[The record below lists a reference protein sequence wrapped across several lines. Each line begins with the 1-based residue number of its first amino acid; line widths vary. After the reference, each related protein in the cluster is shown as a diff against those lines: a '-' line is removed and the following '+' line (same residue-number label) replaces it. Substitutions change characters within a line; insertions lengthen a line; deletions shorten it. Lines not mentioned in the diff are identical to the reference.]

1 MKNQNEEI
9 ERELLTK
16 KSEIIAIETA
26 LEDTKRTI
34 LQFEHQIEVLNSEKQ
49 ELINENNTS
58 KNMNQQLNL
67 EIEEKRDRILSN
79 EAKVK

>member
-1 MKNQNEEI
+1 MKSQNEEM
-9 ERELLTK
+9 ERELSTK
-16 KSEIIAIETA
+16 KSEIIAIETT
-26 LEDTKRTI
+26 LEDTKRRI

>member
-1 MKNQNEEI
+1 MKNQNEEM
-9 ERELLTK
+9 ERELSTK
-16 KSEIIAIETA
+16 KSEIIAIETT
-26 LEDTKRTI
+26 LEDTKRRI
-34 LQFEHQIEVLNSEKQ
+34 LQFEHQIQVLNSEKQ

>member
-1 MKNQNEEI
+1 MKSQNEEM
-9 ERELLTK
+9 ERELSTK
-16 KSEIIAIETA
+16 KSEIIAIETT

-49 ELINENNTS
+49 ELVNENNAS

>member
-1 MKNQNEEI
+1 MKSQNEEM
-9 ERELLTK
+9 ERELSTK
-16 KSEIIAIETA
+16 KSEIIAIETT

-49 ELINENNTS
+49 ELVNENNAS

-67 EIEEKRDRILSN
+67 EIEEKILSN

>member
-1 MKNQNEEI
+1 MKNQNEEM
-9 ERELLTK
+9 ERELSTK
-16 KSEIIAIETA
+16 KSEIIAIETT
-26 LEDTKRTI
+26 LEDIKRRI
-34 LQFEHQIEVLNSEKQ
+34 LQFEHQIQVLNSEKQ
-49 ELINENNTS
+49 ELINGNNTS